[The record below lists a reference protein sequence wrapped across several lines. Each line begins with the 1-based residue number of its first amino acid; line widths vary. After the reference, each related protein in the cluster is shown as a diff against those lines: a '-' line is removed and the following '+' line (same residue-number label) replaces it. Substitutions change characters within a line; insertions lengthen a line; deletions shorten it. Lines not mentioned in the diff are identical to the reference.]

1 MCPHAAWRRHPPPQ
15 GGFYGSGIEPQD
27 HALLVRNIFAIERH
41 TTTEAASYNTTRIS
55 LVFGPDDLCRA
66 CPHLKDG
73 ACSIGDASVLSMDHA
88 AARALS
94 LHEASYTYDALRRK
108 LRCDLTRSG
117 FERCCGSCSWYEKGV
132 CSYAKLTAALFDEN
146 AQSMP

>member
-1 MCPHAAWRRHPPPQ
+1 MHDLHLRPHHLLCMQLFCGYGYSAAFSEQMRSIISSLRTCPAQ
-15 GGFYGSGIEPQD
+15 
-27 HALLVRNIFAIERH
+27 
-41 TTTEAASYNTTRIS
+41 RIS

-73 ACSIGDASVLSMDHA
+73 ACSMGDASVLSMDHA